1 MTGISILR
9 FCFSACVGLA
19 LAALIA
25 LSGTMTVRAAGSEPT
40 TQAPECPKG
49 WFYNERC
56 KACAHNCSS
65 GKTWSCSQ
73 RKCVKQSGLKLNDE
87 ERYAEAESLIRAG
100 YYVGALEMLWAI
112 EKRDDPKVLTY
123 IGYAT
128 RKLGNVDRGIGYYHK
143 ALALNPDFVRAR
155 EYLGEGYLQKGE
167 VGKAREQLAEIATRC
182 GKGCR
187 EYVML
192 TNAIVEHET
201 GEKRD
206 TATW

>member
-1 MTGISILR
+1 MTGISMLR
-9 FCFSACVGLA
+9 LCFSACAGLA
-19 LAALIA
+19 LATLIA
-25 LSGTMTVRAAGSEPT
+25 LSGTTTVRAAGSEPT
-40 TQAPECPKG
+40 TKTPECPTG
-49 WFYNERC
+49 WYYSERC
-56 KACAHNCSS
+56 RACAHGCSS
-65 GKTWSCSQ
+65 GKAWSCSQ
-73 RKCVKQSGLKLNDE
+73 RKCVKRSGLKLDDAG
-87 ERYAEAESLIRAG
+87 RYAEAESLIRAG
-100 YYVGALEMLWAI
+100 HYVGALEMLWAI

-128 RKLGNVDRGIGYYHK
+128 RKLGNVERGIGYYHQ

-167 VGKAREQLAEIATRC
+167 VGKAREQLAQIATRC
-182 GKGCR
+182 GTGCR